1 MKSGLLAL
9 LLFPTTA
16 LAIDNKSYICT
27 SGQDQRII
35 EIQYNGDADTPCEV
49 VYTKD
54 GASTT
59 LWQATN
65 QGGYCEQ
72 KALDFV
78 DQQSSWGWQCNEQN
92 AQTTIMDAEVLKS
105 TSENLSAGQEAES
118 AEAEPVDSDQ

>member
-1 MKSGLLAL
+1 MKCEVLAL
-9 LLFPTTA
+9 LLFSTTA

-54 GASTT
+54 GVSTT

-65 QGGYCEQ
+65 QSGYCEQ

-78 DQQSSWGWQCNEQN
+78 DRQSSWGWQCNEQN
-92 AQTTIMDAEVLKS
+92 AQTTIMDEEVLKA

-118 AEAEPVDSDQ
+118 AGAVPVDSD